1 MAQLDETRFLIEAV
15 ATTPMRHRAPEV
27 RSRPIEDRVIWV
39 IDLFA
44 RLEQRDRLQRAAS
57 VR

>member
-1 MAQLDETRFLIEAV
+1 MAQLDETRFLIDAV
-15 ATTPMRHRAPEV
+15 AKTPMRHRAPEV
-27 RSRPIEDRVIWV
+27 RSKPIEDRVVWV

>member
-1 MAQLDETRFLIEAV
+1 V
-15 ATTPMRHRAPEV
+15 PEV
-27 RSRPIEDRVIWV
+27 KAKPIEDRVVWV